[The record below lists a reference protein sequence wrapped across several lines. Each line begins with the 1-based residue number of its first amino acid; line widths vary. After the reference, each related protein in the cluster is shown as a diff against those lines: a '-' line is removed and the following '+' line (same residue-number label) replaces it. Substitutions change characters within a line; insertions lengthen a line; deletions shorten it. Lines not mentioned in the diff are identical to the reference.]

1 MNKSIFC
8 PLERAS
14 SLSMRSM
21 LLICSC
27 AIMLSC
33 SQKDETQIFL
43 CIGQSNMAGRADIQ
57 PEDTNSLENVY
68 VFNSEG
74 EWEKAKNPLNQYS
87 TIRKNMNMQRL
98 SPAWSFSQKL
108 AKEYPNNKI
117 GLVVNAKGG
126 SSIDEWKKGSEFYN
140 ESLIRALQAQ
150 KTGSIKA
157 IIWHQGESDQ
167 GKWQEYAGKF
177 DSLAFHFRRDLGI
190 PDLKIIVGEI
200 GKWRDS
206 SVQINEV
213 LRSLPNRLSNV
224 QTASAEG
231 LTDKG
236 DNSHFDSRSQ
246 RILGE
251 RYADRYIKM
260 SQNLY

>member
-1 MNKSIFC
+1 
-8 PLERAS
+8 
-14 SLSMRSM
+14 
-21 LLICSC
+21 
-27 AIMLSC
+27 MLSC
-33 SQKDETQIFL
+33 SQKEEMQIFL
-43 CIGQSNMAGRADIQ
+43 CIGQSNMAGRADIE
-57 PEDTNSLENVY
+57 PEDNISLENVY
-68 VFNSEG
+68 VFNDEG
-74 EWEKAKNPLNQYS
+74 NWEKAKNPLNQFS
-87 TIRKNMNMQRL
+87 TIRKNINMQRL
-98 SPAWSFSQKL
+98 SPAWTFSQKL
-108 AKEYPNNKI
+108 ATKYPKQKI

-126 SSIDEWKKGSEFYN
+126 SSIDEWKKGSKFYN

-167 GKWQEYAGKF
+167 AKWQNYADKF
-177 DSLAFHFRRDLGI
+177 DSLAYHFRKDLGI

-206 SVQINEV
+206 AVQINKV
-213 LRSLPNRLSNV
+213 LRSLPNHLSNV
-224 QTASAEG
+224 QTVSAEG

-251 RYADRYIKM
+251 RYADRYIEM
-260 SQNLY
+260 NQN

>member
-1 MNKSIFC
+1 
-8 PLERAS
+8 
-14 SLSMRSM
+14 
-21 LLICSC
+21 
-27 AIMLSC
+27 MLSC
-33 SQKDETQIFL
+33 SQKEEMQIFL
-43 CIGQSNMAGRADIQ
+43 CIGQSNMAGRADIE
-57 PEDTNSLENVY
+57 PEDNNSLENVY
-68 VFNSEG
+68 VFNGEG
-74 EWEKAKNPLNQYS
+74 NWEKAKNPLNQFS
-87 TIRKNMNMQRL
+87 TIRKNKNMQRL

-108 AKEYPNNKI
+108 GTEYPNKKI

-126 SSIDEWKKGSEFYN
+126 SSIDEWKKGSKFYN

-150 KTGSIKA
+150 KTGAIKA

-167 GKWQEYAGKF
+167 AKWQDYADKF
-177 DSLAFHFRRDLGI
+177 DSLAYHFRKDLGT

-206 SVQINEV
+206 AVQINKV
-213 LRSLPNRLSNV
+213 LISLPNHLSNV
-224 QTASAEG
+224 QTVSAEG

-251 RYADRYIKM
+251 RYADRYIEM
-260 SQNLY
+260 NQN

>member
-1 MNKSIFC
+1 MNNLINCLRGKAI
-8 PLERAS
+8 S
-14 SLSMRSM
+14 SYIRNI

-27 AIMLSC
+27 AFMLSC
-33 SQKDETQIFL
+33 SQKEEMQIFL
-43 CIGQSNMAGRADIQ
+43 CIGQSNMAGRADIE
-57 PEDTNSLENVY
+57 PEDNISLENVY
-68 VFNSEG
+68 VFNDEG
-74 EWEKAKNPLNQYS
+74 NWEKAKNPLNQFS
-87 TIRKNMNMQRL
+87 TIRKNINMQRL
-98 SPAWSFSQKL
+98 SPAWTFSQKL
-108 AKEYPNNKI
+108 ATKYPKQKI

-126 SSIDEWKKGSEFYN
+126 SSIDEWKKGSKFYN

-167 GKWQEYAGKF
+167 AKWQNYADKF
-177 DSLAFHFRRDLGI
+177 DSLAYHFRKDLGI

-206 SVQINEV
+206 AVQINKV
-213 LRSLPNRLSNV
+213 LRSLPNHLSNV
-224 QTASAEG
+224 QTVSAEG

-251 RYADRYIKM
+251 RYADRYIEM
-260 SQNLY
+260 NQN

>member
-1 MNKSIFC
+1 MNNSVVGNLKNVITSYRRCLFLFC
-8 PLERAS
+8 
-14 SLSMRSM
+14 SLAVMS
-21 LLICSC
+21 SC
-27 AIMLSC
+27 AE
-33 SQKDETQIFL
+33 KDVIQIFL

-57 PEDTNSLENVY
+57 SQDNNSLKNAY
-68 VFNSEG
+68 LFNSQG
-74 EWEKAKNPLNQYS
+74 EWETAKNPMNQYS
-87 TIRKNMNMQRL
+87 TIRKNKNMQRL

-108 AKEYPNNKI
+108 AKEYPNDKI

-126 SSIDEWKKGSEFYN
+126 SSIDEWKKGSKFYN

-167 GKWQEYAGKF
+167 AKPQEYAGKF
-177 DSLAFHFRRDLGI
+177 DSLAYHFRKDLGI

-200 GKWRDS
+200 GKWRES
-206 SVQINEV
+206 ATKMNEV
-213 LRSLPNRLSNV
+213 LKSLPNRLSNV

-251 RYADRYIKM
+251 RYAKRYIEM
-260 SQNLY
+260 SQN

>member
-1 MNKSIFC
+1 MNNSVIRNIENFIASYRRGILLFC
-8 PLERAS
+8 
-14 SLSMRSM
+14 SL
-21 LLICSC
+21 

-33 SQKDETQIFL
+33 AQKEKAQIFL
-43 CIGQSNMAGRADIQ
+43 CIGQSNMAGRADIE
-57 PEDTNSLENVY
+57 PEDNNSLQNVY
-68 VFNSEG
+68 VFNNEG
-74 EWEKAKNPLNQYS
+74 EWETAKNPLNQYS
-87 TIRKNMNMQRL
+87 TIRKNINMQRL

-108 AKEYPNNKI
+108 AKEYPKEKI

-126 SSIDEWKKGSEFYN
+126 SSIDEWKKGSVFYN

-167 GKWQEYAGKF
+167 DKWQDYAGKF
-177 DSLAFHFRRDLGI
+177 DSLSYHFRRDLGI

-206 SVQINEV
+206 SIQINEV

-224 QTASAEG
+224 EAVSADG

-251 RYADRYIKM
+251 RYADRYIEM
-260 SQNLY
+260 IQN